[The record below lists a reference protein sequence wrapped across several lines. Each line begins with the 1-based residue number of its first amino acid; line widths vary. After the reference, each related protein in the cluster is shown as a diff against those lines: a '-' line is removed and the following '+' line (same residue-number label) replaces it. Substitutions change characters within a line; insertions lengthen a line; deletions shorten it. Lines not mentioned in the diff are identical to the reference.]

1 METTLVIVAVVLLL
15 ALIGYHARLE
25 WVEGLAEYLCR
36 LVRLVNCPRWLAPIL
51 SVLAVSILALPLVA
65 AVVAP
70 DYRPQLLALAAGGF
84 LGDIFSTHIIPT
96 WITGR
101 RSPALST
108 WWAYLLVGG
117 GLVVYLTLR
126 LHFHPWMFILGIVL
140 FVGLWPGM
148 LGLRAATR

>member
-1 METTLVIVAVVLLL
+1 METMVIVITVVLLL

-36 LVRLVNCPRWLAPIL
+36 LVQLVNCPWWLAPVL
-51 SVLAVSILALPLVA
+51 SVLAVSILAIPLVA
-65 AVVAP
+65 AVVTP
-70 DYRPQLLALAAGGF
+70 DCRPQLLALAAGGF

-96 WITGR
+96 WITGH

-108 WWAYLLVGG
+108 WWAYLLVGS
-117 GLVVYLTLR
+117 GLVLYLTLQ
-126 LHFHPWMFILGIVL
+126 LHFSPWMFILGIIV

-148 LGLRAATR
+148 LGLRAVLR